1 MAVQNYY
8 VLLLRTTL
16 YFNKKT
22 KMIPTNN
29 QCLICE
35 NKSCASKLLN
45 EIELNNLS
53 QNVRTLLI
61 DKGETVLFEGSFTSH
76 VIYLRKGLVKETMK
90 INGKEQIFRIFKN
103 KTYLGLS
110 SLFGDKVNHFSYV
123 ALTDVEVCHIDGD
136 TFNKFLLENTRFAY
150 QIMSTMCKENLFS
163 YDKLLKLGHKKIFGR
178 LADVLLFFSLTVFE
192 SEQFVLPLSHQEIA
206 SFVGISRESITR
218 GLSSLKQSGVISMEN
233 SLVKIKNMDKLKDI
247 SKNG

>member
-1 MAVQNYY
+1 ME
-8 VLLLRTTL
+8 
-16 YFNKKT
+16 
-22 KMIPTNN
+22 PTHN

-45 EIELNNLS
+45 ELELTRLS
-53 QNVRTLLI
+53 ENVRTLQI

-76 VIYLRKGLVKETMK
+76 VIYLRRGLVKETMK
-90 INGKEQIFRIFKN
+90 INGKEQIFRIFQN

-123 ALTDVEVCHIDGD
+123 ALTSVEVCHIDGE
-136 TFNKFLLENTRFAY
+136 TFNKFLLGNAHFAY
-150 QIMSTMCKENLFS
+150 QIMSTMCKENLYS
-163 YDKLLKLGHKKIFGR
+163 YEKLLRLGHKKIFGR
-178 LADVLLFFSLTVFE
+178 LADVLLFFSLTIFE
-192 SEQFVLPLSHQEIA
+192 NKQFTLPLSHQEMA

-218 GLSSLKQSGVISMEN
+218 GLSSLKQSGVIAIDN
-233 SLVKIKNMDKLKDI
+233 SVVTILDIEKLKSI